1 MAFSGIVINS
11 FRHFSAKKVPCPA
24 ATGWTGSVFRI
35 FWRIFLNSAMR
46 DAHDNRSGAFRIG
59 IFFTYYALLVCICSG
74 LHIRPAAARH
84 AAEEQNL
91 LRVLTFNILHGA
103 TLRGDFDLDLIAA
116 IIRDAE
122 PDLVA
127 LQEVDF
133 KTNRSRG
140 LDLATELALRTR
152 MTSVFAGA
160 MPFDGGEYGLAVL
173 SARSFIQ
180 TRRIALPGQP
190 DREPRIALEVITTLA
205 SGDTIRFINTHLDH
219 LEEGGDR
226 IAQARRL
233 VLLASESGYPSVLAG
248 DLNDVP
254 GSEAIRLVEAV
265 WTPAYDPGNPLPTYP
280 SGSPRAKIDYV
291 MYHPSERWQ
300 LLESRVID
308 DPVASDHCAHLVI
321 LKRTP
326 GLP

>member
-11 FRHFSAKKVPCPA
+11 FHHFSARKVPCPA
-24 ATGWTGSVFRI
+24 AAGWTGSVFRI
-35 FWRIFLNSAMR
+35 FWGIFLNSAMR
-46 DAHDNRSGAFRIG
+46 DAHDHRSGAFRIG
-59 IFFTYYALLVCICSG
+59 IFFTYYALLVCVCSG
-74 LHIRPAAARH
+74 WHIRPAAARH
-84 AAEEQNL
+84 AGEEQNL

-103 TLRGDFDLDLIAA
+103 TLRGDFDLDRIAA

-133 KTNRSRG
+133 KTKRSRG
-140 LDLATELALRTR
+140 LDLAAELAIRTR

-180 TRRIALPGQP
+180 TRGIALPGQP

-219 LEEGGDR
+219 LGEGGDR

-254 GSEAIRLVEAV
+254 GSEAIRRLETV
-265 WTPAYDPGNPLPTYP
+265 WTPAYDRQDPEPTFPSDNP
-280 SGSPRAKIDYV
+280 RVKIDYV
-291 MYHPSERWQ
+291 MYHPPDRWKVI
-300 LLESRVID
+300 ESRVVD
-308 DPVASDHCAHLVI
+308 DPVASDHCAYLVV
-321 LKRTP
+321 LEAVSP
-326 GLP
+326 